1 VRPSSKTTGGRESA
15 GRLEV
20 VTHTELIEQVADAVG
35 STYEEAH
42 GFIQSFIDIVINRLD
57 AGDEVKIR
65 GLGTFKWMKVKGKKI
80 PRHKRRAFNGALHLP
95 GGKKLRF
102 IPAVKLRTRR
112 PIMPDEEEGMNK
124 YAVVTDD
131 TDDKTA
137 AVEKVCPIC
146 GETLDSGG
154 ACPKHGTEPFESDE

>member
-1 VRPSSKTTGGRESA
+1 M
-15 GRLEV
+15 
-20 VTHTELIEQVADAVG
+20 THTELIEQVADAVG

-42 GFIQSFIDIVINRLD
+42 GFIQSFIDIVISQLD

-65 GLGTFKWMKVKGKKI
+65 GLGTFKWVKVKGKKLPVGTYFGPHGDDEGVTRNLVI
-80 PRHKRRAFNGALHLP
+80 PA
-95 GGKKLRF
+95 GKKLRF
-102 IPAVKLRTRR
+102 IPATKLRTRR

-124 YAVVTDD
+124 YGVVTED

-154 ACPKHGTEPFESDE
+154 ACPTHGTEPFESDE